1 MHRIAL
7 LCAKNLSMRAIQVHF
22 RGRSSDAVK
31 WYMLWTKEQRV
42 TSDQHDH
49 VDSCD
54 FPEAIRESVWAN
66 LLLAAVNE
74 VMLVVL

>member
-22 RGRSSDAVK
+22 TSRSPDAVK
-31 WYMLWTKEQRV
+31 WHFLWTKEQRV

-49 VDSCD
+49 VDSCC
-54 FPEAIRESVWAN
+54 FPEAVHESAWAN
-66 LLLAAVNE
+66 FLLAAVNE
-74 VMLVVL
+74 VRLVVL